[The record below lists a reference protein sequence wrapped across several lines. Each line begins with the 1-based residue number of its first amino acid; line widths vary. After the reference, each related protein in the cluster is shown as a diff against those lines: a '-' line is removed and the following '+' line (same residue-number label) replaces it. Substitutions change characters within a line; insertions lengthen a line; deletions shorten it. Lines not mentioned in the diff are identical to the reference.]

1 MSIALALLL
10 CIITPTI
17 ALFSAPWIIRR
28 LGPHDTLALLITELI
43 GVSGP
48 LVAIMTVH

>member
-1 MSIALALLL
+1 MSIAPALLF

-28 LGPHDTLALLITELI
+28 FRRHDTLALLITELI

-48 LVAIMTVH
+48 LVAVMTVH